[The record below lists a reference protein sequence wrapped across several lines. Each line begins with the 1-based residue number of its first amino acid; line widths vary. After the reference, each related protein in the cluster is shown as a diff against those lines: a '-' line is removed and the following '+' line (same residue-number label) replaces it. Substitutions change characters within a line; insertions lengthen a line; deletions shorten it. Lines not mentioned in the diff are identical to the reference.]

1 MQVSS
6 ASAALVEPP
15 FFLLRDASLF
25 LDFDGTLVELAQRP
39 DGVAVDEALHM
50 LLQRLGERLDGRVA
64 IVSGRSIAQ
73 IDDFLGRS
81 LGRIAVVGSH
91 GAEIRRAGG
100 AIVRPERP
108 AALETAEA
116 AFTERFGNRPG
127 VVIEVKSLG
136 VAIHYR
142 MAPEVEAEA
151 QALVEAF
158 ARHDGLE
165 VQHGKMM
172 AELRMAGHD
181 KGTAIAALLEDAP
194 FLGHAPIFVGDDLT
208 DEPGFVLCARHGG
221 AGILIGSPR
230 DTAAR
235 FRLEDVWSLRRWLE
249 AAA

>member
-1 MQVSS
+1 MQPPS
-6 ASAALVEPP
+6 AFAALEEPP
-15 FFLLRDASLF
+15 LSLLRDASLF
-25 LDFDGTLVELAQRP
+25 LDFDGTLVELAERP
-39 DGVAVDEALHM
+39 DGVAVDDALHA
-50 LLQRLGERLDGRVA
+50 LLQRLAERLEGRVA
-64 IVSGRSIAQ
+64 IVSGRSVAQ
-73 IDDFLGRS
+73 IDDFLGTT
-81 LGRIAVVGSH
+81 LANTAVVGSH

-100 AIVRPERP
+100 DIVRPERP

-116 AFTERFGNRPG
+116 AFTERFGDHPG

-151 QALVEAF
+151 RALVEAY

-181 KGTAIAALLEDAP
+181 KGTAIAALAEGAP
-194 FLGHAPIFVGDDLT
+194 FLGHAPVFVGDDLT
-208 DEPGFVLCARHGG
+208 DEPGFLFCEHHGG
-221 AGILIGSPR
+221 AGILIGARR

-235 FRLEDVWSLRRWLE
+235 FRIEDVASFRRWLG